1 VGRHRRP
8 RKKHGGIELNSLPP
22 DEAIGAALVMVGL
35 FVAAW
40 WVIEYLR

>member
-1 VGRHRRP
+1 MNP
-8 RKKHGGIELNSLPP
+8 FPP
-22 DEAIGAALVMVGL
+22 DEAIGAALVLVGL